1 MFLVLK
7 VKRSYLIFI
16 TASILLL
23 SCIGRYPVGPS
34 VPPSGFYEKPSE
46 VFNSTYDEVW
56 ASTITALE
64 ALDWRIQSQDEFT
77 GKIQF
82 ETSYVYS
89 PKFGERDRIYVEP
102 TNEQIEDSKVMSYLT
117 QISYFEKLT
126 PPPAPPNPKFV
137 KEKLRV
143 DVKSISAS
151 ETEVTLKYKIMPYF
165 DYKIGYLGT
174 VRSRGY
180 LEKKVLNDIDETLMK
195 KQMLAQEV
203 PEAPPPPSSLE
214 LGLELRDI
222 FFEFDKSDIRPD
234 AMPVLQEDA
243 KRLRDNPDF
252 TVLIQGYADI
262 RGTAEYNLALALRRA
277 KAAKNFLIGLGINP
291 VRIVA
296 VSKGATMRFAPGTTE
311 EAYQLN
317 RRDQFIPIKPGTGT
331 GALTT
336 YRTNE

>member
-1 MFLVLK
+1 MNLVFKHETRFLF
-7 VKRSYLIFI
+7 Y
-16 TASILLL
+16 ILAPILFL
-23 SCIGRYPVGPS
+23 SCVGETPVGP
-34 VPPSGFYEKPSE
+34 PPDAGYYKNEPV
-46 VFNSTYDEVW
+46 VFKATYDEVW
-56 ASTITALE
+56 SATVAALQ
-64 ALDWRIQSQDEFT
+64 ALDWRIQSQDMFT

-102 TNEQIEDSKVMSYLT
+102 TNKQIKDSKVMPYLR
-117 QISYFEKLT
+117 QISYFEKVT
-126 PPPAPPNPKFV
+126 PAPAPPNPKFV

-143 DVKSISAS
+143 DVKSLSPS
-151 ETEVTLKYKIMPYF
+151 ETEVKVNYKIMPFF

-180 LEKKVLNDIDETLMK
+180 LEKTVLNDINETLMK

-203 PEAPPPPSSLE
+203 PEAPPAPSSLE

-222 FFEFDKSDIRPD
+222 FFDFDKSEIRPD
-234 AMPVLQEDA
+234 AIPVLQENA
-243 KRLRDNPDF
+243 KSLRDNPDF

-262 RGTAEYNLALALRRA
+262 RGTSQYNLALALRRA
-277 KAAKNFLIGLGINP
+277 NAAKNFLIGLGIDP

-296 VSKGATMRFAPGTTE
+296 VSKGATTKFAPGTTE

-317 RRDQFIPIKPGTGT
+317 RRDQFISIKPGTGT

>member
-1 MFLVLK
+1 MSQRKKDASRFLF
-7 VKRSYLIFI
+7 YIFALILF
-16 TASILLL
+16 L
-23 SCIGRYPVGPS
+23 SCVGRTPVEPAPEAGYYKNEP
-34 VPPSGFYEKPSE
+34 V
-46 VFNSTYDEVW
+46 VFNAGYDEVW
-56 ASTITALE
+56 SATIAALE
-64 ALDWRIQSQDEFT
+64 ALDWRIQNQDSLN

-89 PKFGERDRIYVEP
+89 PKFGERYRIYFEP
-102 TNEQIEDSKVMSYLT
+102 TNEQIKDSKIMAYLR

-143 DVKSISAS
+143 NVKSLSPS
-151 ETEVTLKYKIMPYF
+151 ETEVKLNYKIMPFF

-174 VRSRGY
+174 VKSRGH
-180 LEKKVLNDIDETLMK
+180 LETMVLQDINDTLMQ

-203 PEAPPPPSSLE
+203 PEAPPAPSSLE
-214 LGLELRDI
+214 IGLEFKDI
-222 FFEFDKSDIRPD
+222 FFDFDKFDIRPD
-234 AMPVLQEDA
+234 AIPILQENA
-243 KRLRDNPDF
+243 KALSDNPDF

-262 RGTAEYNLALALRRA
+262 RGTAQYNIALALRRA
-277 KAAKNFLIGLGINP
+277 NAAKNFLIGLGIAP
-291 VRIVA
+291 VRIIA
-296 VSKGATMRFAPGTTE
+296 VSKGATTRFAYGTTE

-317 RRDQFIPIKPGTGT
+317 RRDQFISIKPGTGT